1 MKYYQSS
8 LWFGLALLALVS
20 FALAQVNRAEQ
31 KTESPTTDAHRAHS
45 KVSPDELK
53 WVPAPPKLPPGA
65 QFAVLEGDRSKP
77 GVSYTFRAKVPD
89 GYSVPPH
96 WHSMN
101 ENITVIQG
109 TMRLGMGEKFDPAK
123 LRDLPAGSYA
133 LLPKGQPHFNLYK
146 GETIIQLHGIA
157 PYDIHYVNPAD
168 DPSIKSSG
176 K

>member
-1 MKYYQSS
+1 M
-8 LWFGLALLALVS
+8 
-20 FALAQVNRAEQ
+20 
-31 KTESPTTDAHRAHS
+31 
-45 KVSPDELK
+45 VSPDELK

-65 QFAVLEGDRSKP
+65 QFAVIEGDRSKP